1 MVTKEYFTEQLEAMG
16 PISVDEIK
24 SLIIFVIILAMYII
38 SAFTGW
44 STTYYFILLPYLA
57 FLPVVGCQ
65 EKAMTALKNLN
76 LNGVFF
82 ASSCVGIGAVGT
94 AVGFSSWLAGLT
106 IPLTSGKSAL
116 ITCILFMIIIIV
128 GNFAMTPTALLTA
141 FGSSFSEIA
150 LLVGTSPIAAVFC
163 LRYITDV
170 IFLPHEISGYL
181 LLFGL
186 GYWPMKDFVK
196 DVGFKSVL
204 LFIGFIV
211 VIYPMWSLLGLL

>member
-1 MVTKEYFTEQLEAMG
+1 
-16 PISVDEIK
+16 
-24 SLIIFVIILAMYII
+24 
-38 SAFTGW
+38 
-44 STTYYFILLPYLA
+44 
-57 FLPVVGCQ
+57 
-65 EKAMTALKNLN
+65 MTALKNLN

-106 IPLTSGKSAL
+106 ILLTSGKSAL

-150 LLVGTSPIAAVFC
+150 LLVGMSPIAAVFC